1 VCVFLVSHEN
11 KVGPA
16 YCCKGGLGVGDK
28 IIAINA
34 TIRELYQIAAELTI
48 SADKDTQERGKHLTA
63 ANRTDRSGVDSGE
76 D

>member
-1 VCVFLVSHEN
+1 M
-11 KVGPA
+11 
-16 YCCKGGLGVGDK
+16 GDK